1 MLGRKVA
8 AIEACSPTDASTT
21 YQLASAEVLSDPAHP
36 RAVLHK
42 TKIIENC
49 TNLMG
54 VSYHL
59 YLAVQGMIILM
70 AIVFANLSNRRA

>member
-1 MLGRKVA
+1 VA

-21 YQLASAEVLSDPAHP
+21 NQLASAEVLSDPAHP

-49 TNLMG
+49 INLMG
-54 VSYHL
+54 VNYNL
-59 YLAVQGMIILM
+59 YLAVQGIIILV
-70 AIVFANLSNRRA
+70 AIVFGNLSKRRA

>member
-1 MLGRKVA
+1 MA

-21 YQLASAEVLSDPAHP
+21 NQLASAEVLSDPAHS

-49 TNLMG
+49 INLMG
-54 VSYHL
+54 VNYNL
-59 YLAVQGMIILM
+59 YLAVQGIIILV
-70 AIVFANLSNRRA
+70 AIVFGNLSNRRA

>member
-1 MLGRKVA
+1 VA
-8 AIEACSPTDASTT
+8 ATEACSPPDASTT
-21 YQLASAEVLSDPAHP
+21 DQLASAEVLPDPAHP
-36 RAVLHK
+36 CAVVHK

-49 TNLMG
+49 INLMG